1 MLNPRAACRQWRGLV
16 LGVAGVSVSVGCG
29 MGRPAAVSPTEMP
42 ELEAR
47 LASSPDDG
55 ALLLRY
61 GAALYAA
68 GRCDSAVAVVGR
80 GRAHRPA
87 DAVGPLVVGQCLERT
102 GRYDEAIA
110 EYRRFLDAHGGSG
123 GASAVR
129 GRELLARRDQATAGA
144 RQALA
149 REAELGDANE
159 NALAVLPLV
168 VVGDSSYQPLSRG
181 LAQIITSDL
190 ALLDRFRLVERMQ
203 LGAVLQELQLGQTTR
218 VETGTAARVGR
229 LVGAGRMVQGLAA
242 IPPQGETRLEAN
254 VVRSTGEVTGAEVVT
269 GRFRDLMQLEK
280 QLVLG
285 LAVRLGYVLSDAE
298 REEILENGTE
308 NLAAFLAY
316 SRGLVATDIGD
327 FNTAALHF
335 GQAAQADPSFQAAQ
349 SQYEAAAA
357 AEVVGQATAS
367 EVTTVSA
374 SSEAAVQEGQQPAQT
389 LANAVNSVVGD
400 VAATQAEQATESADD
415 AESIQQATQ
424 QSTTTTAAEP
434 EPTTA
439 AVGISPT
446 VTGTIRII
454 FRLP

>member
-1 MLNPRAACRQWRGLV
+1 
-16 LGVAGVSVSVGCG
+16 
-29 MGRPAAVSPTEMP
+29 
-42 ELEAR
+42 
-47 LASSPDDG
+47 
-55 ALLLRY
+55 
-61 GAALYAA
+61 
-68 GRCDSAVAVVGR
+68 
-80 GRAHRPA
+80 
-87 DAVGPLVVGQCLERT
+87 
-102 GRYDEAIA
+102 
-110 EYRRFLDAHGGSG
+110 
-123 GASAVR
+123 
-129 GRELLARRDQATAGA
+129 LLARRDQATAGA

-349 SQYEAAAA
+349 SQYEASSA